1 LPYRFY
7 LYGYEYL
14 SVVVRLIV
22 FDGVYNP
29 SDDSY
34 LLLEAVKD
42 KKKLKAL
49 DMGCGAGIIAIN
61 LAKQGCKVTAVD
73 VNEKAIENT
82 KVNAEINGVDI
93 EVFKSDLFSN
103 VKGRFELITFNPPYL
118 PTEGEDV
125 AWDGGREGIEVIR
138 KFLKDAHKH
147 LEENGEI
154 YVVMSS
160 LGNTKKIFDEF
171 RKIYRFDKVLS
182 KRFFFEEISVYRLTT
197 FKNAKGN
204 KQRNEV

>member
-1 LPYRFY
+1 M
-7 LYGYEYL
+7 
-14 SVVVRLIV
+14 VRLIV
-22 FDGVYNP
+22 FDGVYDP

-34 LLLEAVKD
+34 LLLEAVKG
-42 KKKLKAL
+42 KKKLKVL
-49 DMGCGAGIIAIN
+49 DMGCGTGIIAIN

-73 VNEKAIENT
+73 VNEKAIENA
-82 KVNAEINGVDI
+82 KFNAEINGVNI

-103 VKGRFELITFNPPYL
+103 VKGCFELITFNPPYL
-118 PTEGEDV
+118 PTEGEDI

-160 LGNTKKIFDEF
+160 LSNTKKIFDEF
-171 RKIYRFDKVLS
+171 GKIYRFDKVLS